1 MLRKAL
7 WALAAA
13 VVWLAVPVTMRAQM
27 EYLDVYSVKV
37 KPEKSAEFNALA
49 RKVADANRKFNGDRW
64 LATETIYGEGGT
76 FNFVGYRQDY
86 ADIDKANEAFMGA
99 LQKAF
104 GKEAA
109 EKILHDWD
117 NCLASSRSEL
127 RRRRMD
133 LSRKAPTDPTTFAK
147 MVGESRV
154 LRTTMVHVKPGH
166 VPEFEALLK
175 EVKEA
180 GEKNPNA
187 APVLVSQSVEGTKGA
202 TFY

>member
-127 RRRRMD
+127 RRRRFQ
-133 LSRKAPTDPTTFAK
+133 P
-147 MVGESRV
+147 
-154 LRTTMVHVKPGH
+154 
-166 VPEFEALLK
+166 
-175 EVKEA
+175 
-180 GEKNPNA
+180 
-187 APVLVSQSVEGTKGA
+187 
-202 TFY
+202 